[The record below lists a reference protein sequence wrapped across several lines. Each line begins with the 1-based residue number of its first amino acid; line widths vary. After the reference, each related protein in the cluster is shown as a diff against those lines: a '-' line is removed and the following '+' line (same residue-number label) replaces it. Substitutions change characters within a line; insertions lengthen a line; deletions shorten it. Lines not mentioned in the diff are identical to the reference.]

1 MHHIFRFLHHDAII
15 FFALIAAVHV
25 NVNVNV
31 NALSTKVPAVPVP
44 VSVSVP
50 FASPSLS
57 STTLSTPT
65 RTTSILNVNI
75 NADDRHQHQHK
86 IGELLHLLYNS
97 VRVLDLDEVNMNM
110 NSPKLVLDACFA
122 LCSAMEHTS
131 TSMIQNNNS
140 NGGVSMGIHTHID
153 MSEKEKQ
160 QQDQLEEP
168 VILSHFFE
176 EPLWNSEFESLT
188 SSVMK
193 LTTKTF
199 ADRNHADVDLD
210 DEKLLERLMDA
221 ADVVAA
227 SAKFMLLPSNGK
239 HDILDTLDAAL
250 AHETFLTARTMALT
264 ACSRDSKIRHNA
276 NPEDIITE
284 KDNEVVKALYECV
297 IRQLG
302 PLILTPLGFPCNKLG
317 LRGFVVAARKAT
329 NTQRA
334 ASALGRIWHAAKESG
349 PMIVIPNP
357 AAAACLEATGSL
369 ENYTL
374 VIAFSALG
382 WNGIVR
388 PEWGGTLRDSKHTVI
403 VHAFD
408 SCKSWFMTNPKSG
421 AFDDGAWWD
430 ESLADLAAP
439 FGRVCLVG
447 ESMGGTAAL
456 RFARHASKSGTVVS
470 LVPQIN
476 LNDFPAFSVRD
487 DFDKVQ
493 MDRLRGQIQQSLEST
508 NARAVIHVGRNPDDL
523 RQLLH
528 IEDVVQE
535 HSFLGLQ
542 ADAPL
547 PRYSS
552 QSSHTVGNF
561 RLRVVKHD
569 IEGHAMGAGL
579 KAKGVLRKVVLEDL
593 LGNDPWQYC
602 SG

>member
-1 MHHIFRFLHHDAII
+1 MHHLYRFLHHYPII
-15 FFALIAAVHV
+15 LLALILAAVR
-25 NVNVNV
+25 NVKV
-31 NALSTKVPAVPVP
+31 NALSTQVPAVS

-50 FASPSLS
+50 FVSPSLS
-57 STTLSTPT
+57 SATLSTPT
-65 RTTSILNVNI
+65 RRTTSILNVN
-75 NADDRHQHQHK
+75 ADDPQHQQK
-86 IGELLHLLYNS
+86 IEELLSFLDNS
-97 VRVLDLDEVNMNM
+97 VRVFLDLGDVNMN
-110 NSPKLVLDACFA
+110 SLKLVLDACFA
-122 LCSAMEHTS
+122 LCNAMEHTS
-131 TSMIQNNNS
+131 MIQDNNS
-140 NGGVSMGIHTHID
+140 YGSASMEVRIE
-153 MSEKEKQ
+153 MSKKEKRQ
-160 QQDQLEEP
+160 HKVHVEP
-168 VILSHFFE
+168 AILTHFFE
-176 EPLWNSEFESLT
+176 EPLWNSELESLA

-193 LTTKTF
+193 LTTNTCTNRNY
-199 ADRNHADVDLD
+199 ADD
-210 DEKLLERLMDA
+210 DQNEKLLLERLMNA

-227 SAKFMLLPSNGK
+227 SAKFMLLPSNGIN
-239 HDILDTLDAAL
+239 DILDNLDAAM
-250 AHETFLTARTMALT
+250 AHETFLTARTMALI
-264 ACSRDSKIRHNA
+264 ACSRDSKIHHNA

-302 PLILTPLGFPCNKLG
+302 PLILSPLGFPCNKLG
-317 LRGFVVAARKAT
+317 LRGFVAAAKTAT

-349 PMIVIPNP
+349 PIIVIPNP
-357 AAAACLEATGSL
+357 AAAACFEATGSL
-369 ENYTL
+369 KNYTL

-439 FGRVCLVG
+439 FGQVCLVG

-456 RFARHASKSGTVVS
+456 RFARHASKSGTIVS

-508 NARAVIHVGRNPDDL
+508 EDSARVVIHVGRNPDDL
-523 RQLLH
+523 RQLIH
-528 IEDVVQE
+528 IENVVLE

-547 PRYSS
+547 PRYNS
-552 QSSHTVGNF
+552 QSSHTVGNC

-579 KAKGVLRKVVLEDL
+579 KAKGVLCKVVLDDL
-593 LGNDPWQYC
+593 LGNDLWQ
-602 SG
+602 

>member
-1 MHHIFRFLHHDAII
+1 MHHIYRFLI
-15 FFALIAAVHV
+15 LAAV
-25 NVNVNV
+25 NVKV
-31 NALSTKVPAVPVP
+31 NAFSTQVPAV
-44 VSVSVP
+44 SMP

-57 STTLSTPT
+57 STTLSSTPT
-65 RTTSILNVNI
+65 RRTTSILNVN
-75 NADDRHQHQHK
+75 AEEQQQK
-86 IGELLHLLYNS
+86 IEELLSFLDIS
-97 VRVLDLDEVNMNM
+97 VRVLDLGDVNM

-131 TSMIQNNNS
+131 MIQDNNS
-140 NGGVSMGIHTHID
+140 CCGASTEVHIE
-153 MSEKEKQ
+153 MSKKEKRQ
-160 QQDQLEEP
+160 HKVHVEP
-168 VILSHFFE
+168 AILTHFFE
-176 EPLWNSEFESLT
+176 ESLWLNSELESLT

-193 LTTKTF
+193 LTTN
-199 ADRNHADVDLD
+199 ACPNRNHADVDQ
-210 DEKLLERLMDA
+210 DEKILQRLMNA

-227 SAKFMLLPSNGK
+227 SAKFMMLPSNGK
-239 HDILDTLDAAL
+239 NDILDNLDAAM
-250 AHETFLTARTMALT
+250 AHETFLTARTMALI
-264 ACSRDSKIRHNA
+264 ACSRDSKIHHNA

-284 KDNEVVKALYECV
+284 KDIKVVEALFECV
-297 IRQLG
+297 IQQLA
-302 PLILTPLGFPCNKLG
+302 PLILSLGFPCNKLG
-317 LRGFVVAARKAT
+317 LRGFVAAARTAT

-349 PMIVIPNP
+349 PIIVIPNP
-357 AAAACLEATGSL
+357 TAAACFEATGSL
-369 ENYTL
+369 KNYTL

-456 RFARHASKSGTVVS
+456 RFARHASKSGTIVS

-508 NARAVIHVGRNPDDL
+508 EDSARVVIHVGRNPDDL
-523 RQLLH
+523 RQLIH
-528 IEDVVQE
+528 IDNVVLE

-547 PRYSS
+547 PRYNS
-552 QSSHTVGNF
+552 QSSHTVGNC

-569 IEGHAMGAGL
+569 IEGHAVGAGL
-579 KAKGVLRKVVLEDL
+579 KAKGVLSKVVLDDL
-593 LGNDPWQYC
+593 LGNDLWQ
-602 SG
+602 